1 MTDTTN
7 PPTNMLIPT
16 VIESDGRNERAYDIF
31 SRMLNDRIIFVS
43 TEINQ
48 QVASVVVAQMLHL
61 ASVDPDK
68 PIKLYIC
75 SPGGS
80 VYHGLAIVDCMQN
93 IPCQVHCIALGLV
106 ASMGT
111 ILLGAGEV
119 GYRSAL
125 PNARMMI
132 HQVSGGFQGQASDI
146 EIQAK
151 ESVYLN
157 KSLHQMLADYT
168 GQKLEKIE
176 KDANRDFYLSAS
188 QAVDYGLVD
197 KVIDPPKSK
206 GNKAKKQK

>member
-1 MTDTTN
+1 MTDTLN
-7 PPTNMLIPT
+7 SPTNMLIPT

-31 SRMLNDRIIFVS
+31 SRMLNDRIIFICS
-43 TEINQ
+43 EINQ

-61 ASVDPDK
+61 ASTDPEK

-80 VYHGLAIVDCMQN
+80 VYHGLAIVDCIQN
-93 IPCQVHCIALGLV
+93 IPCQVHCIAMGLV

-111 ILLGAGEV
+111 ILLGAGEK
-119 GYRSAL
+119 GHRSAL
-125 PNARMMI
+125 PNSRMMI

-176 KDANRDFYLSAS
+176 IDANRDFYLSS
-188 QAVDYGLVD
+188 QEAVEYGLVD
-197 KVIDPPKSK
+197 KVIYPPEKNKKNKSK
-206 GNKAKKQK
+206 K